1 LTAAIGAWSC
11 VQVDPRGVP
20 GVKEL
25 AVPFNSLDD
34 ALHARDA
41 LAAIEAKLSAAEPS
55 YPPLSSTVM
64 VVGAGYAGESTIPAN
79 TSPPPGVDTR
89 MR

>member
-1 LTAAIGAWSC
+1 

-64 VVGAGYAGESTIPAN
+64 VVGAGYAGESTIPAIYL
-79 TSPPPGVDTR
+79 TTTGCRYTHALIGLLG
-89 MR
+89 